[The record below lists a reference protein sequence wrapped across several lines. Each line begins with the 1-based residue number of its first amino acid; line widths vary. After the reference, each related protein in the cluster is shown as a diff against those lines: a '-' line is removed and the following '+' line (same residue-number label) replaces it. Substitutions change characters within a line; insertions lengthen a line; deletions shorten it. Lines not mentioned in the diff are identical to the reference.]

1 MNRLLVAVCVAA
13 FAVIIGQR
21 ILKLMEISLYSR
33 EIPLKHLPN
42 CQLLKH
48 IDYGSEDLSI
58 LRDGL
63 AIISTGLNY
72 PGLPQS
78 EGPGKIYT
86 LDLLDPRLTPVELQ
100 IKGDLDSD
108 SFNPHGISIF
118 TDETDKSVLLFV
130 VNHPTQVIGDS
141 QVDIFR
147 FVEEENA
154 IVHLKTIRHD
164 LLHRYVKSL
173 MAHNREVFCFCL
185 TKYFVSPSFF
195 LSFSVN
201 DIVAVGPESF
211 YATNDHSFPN
221 ELLHMLTVI
230 LGLPWCNVIYY
241 SPQEVKVVRDGFL
254 SANGINISPDKRY
267 LYVSDILDHEIE
279 VFERRRGEGLV
290 YIKSVAVGSLC
301 DNIEVDYD
309 MGDLWLGCHPNGAKL
324 KNTVDLEDPP
334 GSEVIRIQNIL
345 SEKPTVTQVY
355 ADDGHVIM
363 GSSVAAPY
371 GGKLLIGTVYHKA
384 LCCDLK

>member
-1 MNRLLVAVCVAA
+1 M
-13 FAVIIGQR
+13 
-21 ILKLMEISLYSR
+21 Y
-33 EIPLKHLPN
+33 
-42 CQLLKH
+42 
-48 IDYGSEDLSI
+48 
-58 LRDGL
+58 
-63 AIISTGLNY
+63 
-72 PGLPQS
+72 
-78 EGPGKIYT
+78 
-86 LDLLDPRLTPVELQ
+86 
-100 IKGDLDSD
+100 
-108 SFNPHGISIF
+108 HGINEFRAVPLPDTREKPSEQTF
-118 TDETDKSVLLFV
+118 KCQYFVFTDKSVLLFV

-254 SANGINISPDKRY
+254 SANGINISPDKRF
-267 LYVSDILDHEIE
+267 LFV
-279 VFERRRGEGLV
+279 LV
-290 YIKSVAVGSLC
+290 
-301 DNIEVDYD
+301 
-309 MGDLWLGCHPNGAKL
+309 
-324 KNTVDLEDPP
+324 
-334 GSEVIRIQNIL
+334 NIL
-345 SEKPTVTQVY
+345 LDVTCFIFCKCIQLLPNSVQKQNVY
-355 ADDGHVIM
+355 A
-363 GSSVAAPY
+363 Y
-371 GGKLLIGTVYHKA
+371 LF
-384 LCCDLK
+384 